1 MISVPYPVVKRD
13 KQSSASTVFLK
24 GVTVESVTKDDIY
37 DSYAALNMA
46 LPTDPAMTKMQHIVY
61 FFIYV
66 CIHSFHSNEAINK
79 FCKKH
84 RLGFIAF
91 EHLLVS
97 QNIIMFRHFLNAAI
111 PIKMTVVDG
120 QHRVVAIHHV
130 QENRLLSNLSPSM
143 ALKKEPS
150 MTIPYNN
157 DPLDGISEMYCTV

>member
-1 MISVPYPVVKRD
+1 
-13 KQSSASTVFLK
+13 
-24 GVTVESVTKDDIY
+24 
-37 DSYAALNMA
+37 MA
-46 LPTDPAMTKMQHIVY
+46 MPTDPEMNQMEHIVY
-61 FFIYV
+61 LFTYI
-66 CIHSFHSNEAINK
+66 CSHSFYSNDSVNK

-84 RLGFIAF
+84 CLGFIAF

-111 PIKMTVVDG
+111 PSKMTVVDG

-143 ALKKEPS
+143 ALKKEPL

-157 DPLDGISEMYCTV
+157 DPLDGISEMYRLMEVKFSLEVLGTPCPTSPKSKCKCTPNP